1 MDGAWDG
8 HDTRGSTTGANTAR
22 AALAEAVG
30 TFLLVLV
37 GTAVATAAVLGK
49 NTAGPAYDS
58 LAIALSFGL
67 ALTAIVATLG
77 PVSGAH
83 VNPAVTLSLAVTGTF
98 PWRAVPAYIAAQVGG
113 AVLAALA
120 VWGVYGQRAYDV
132 ARLGAPAPV
141 HGATDLQVFL
151 VEALIAALLVV
162 TVVAVPPDPRVP
174 ARSAPLAVGF
184 ALAAGVLIGGPV
196 SGGAGNPAR
205 ALGPMLVSGMYQGIV
220 LYILGPLVGGIV
232 AAVYYDRAVAATPA
246 PQTEPA
252 SAPHI
257 APKMGGAARVSDAA
271 WARAKRRVSGAAQ
284 GGRLVKSWQVSPV
297 GQVRESQGAVDAVD
311 HIPPSIV
318 PNINSI
324 VPKGERLPIPAPRG
338 ERLPIAIP
346 PNGFPHQRPR
356 HVAGVAGV
364 VALAVLSI
372 GAVLV
377 FLRRD
382 GAQPEG
388 EAAQALPAP
397 PEAGSSRIFH

>member
-1 MDGAWDG
+1 MEGRWDG
-8 HDTRGSTTGANTAR
+8 HDTRGATTGANTAR

-37 GTAVATAAVLGK
+37 GTAVATAGVLGK
-49 NTAGPAYDS
+49 DTAGPAYDS

-83 VNPAVTLSLAVTGTF
+83 VNPAVTLSLAVIGAF

-113 AVLAALA
+113 AMLAALA
-120 VWGVYGQRAYDV
+120 VWGAYGQRAYDV

-162 TVVAVPPDPRVP
+162 TVVAVTTDPRVP

-184 ALAAGVLIGGPV
+184 ALAAGVLLGGPV

-205 ALGPMLVSGMYQGIV
+205 ALGPMLVAGAYQGIA

-232 AAVYYDRAVAATPA
+232 AAVCYTRVVAATVA
-246 PQTEPA
+246 PHMEPVA
-252 SAPHI
+252 APHI
-257 APKMGGAARVSDAA
+257 APRTPSATWVADAA
-271 WARAKRRVSGAAQ
+271 WARAKRRVAGAAQ
-284 GGRLVKSWQVSPV
+284 GGRRVKSWYASPV
-297 GQVRESQGAVDAVD
+297 GQVIELKSAARVVDYV
-311 HIPPSIV
+311 PPSIA
-318 PNINSI
+318 
-324 VPKGERLPIPAPRG
+324 PKSERLPIPASRG
-338 ERLPIAIP
+338 ERLPIVTP
-346 PNGFPHQRPR
+346 PHGFPHQRPR

-372 GAVLV
+372 GTGIVV
-377 FLRRD
+377 LRR
-382 GAQPEG
+382 GGEQPGG
-388 EAAQALPAP
+388 EAVQVPPTP
-397 PEAGSSRIFH
+397 PEAG